1 MAWWPAA
8 GLWAFCLGCYSPYFA
23 TERDNKPIVSHW
35 IVFHPADQVNVIRIV
50 SNSVGR
56 SFSSKFILSQK
67 KSLEMT
73 VVKERCSQETTNR
86 ESLFFG
92 TRLRLF
98 PVRERQGADN
108 VGRSELGQQTVDKRP
123 RIPARNGSIAGP
135 QAVHSPIDS
144 PNRLTCPGVAAW
156 KILFDS
162 YHSELIDRT
171 SISLLN
177 FPRPSSPFH
186 PQADTQFTQ
195 FNKYSNFTVPE
206 QSLNDRFHLIFIK
219 IKFIKIY

>member
-35 IVFHPADQVNVIRIV
+35 IVFHPADQVNVVRIV

-56 SFSSKFILSQK
+56 SFSSKFYFVTEEITGNDSRKGTMQP
-67 KSLEMT
+67 
-73 VVKERCSQETTNR
+73 RND
-86 ESLFFG
+86 ESWISFFG

-206 QSLNDRFHLIFIK
+206 QSLNDRFHLI
-219 IKFIKIY
+219 